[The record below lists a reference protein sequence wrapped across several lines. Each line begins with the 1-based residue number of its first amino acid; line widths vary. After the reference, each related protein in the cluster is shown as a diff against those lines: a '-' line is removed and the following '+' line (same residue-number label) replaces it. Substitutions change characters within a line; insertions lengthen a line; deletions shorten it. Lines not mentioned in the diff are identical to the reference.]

1 VGFAGNRRAET
12 DGGRSVSG
20 SVAARGDLFSKGLI
34 RSYVN
39 NARFVERPW
48 LADVVEKNLA
58 DRGCRFLLLTGEPGS
73 GKTALMAWL
82 ARREEG
88 WPRYFIRRDSRVP
101 LNSGDA
107 RSLLF
112 ALGHQ
117 FAFLRPTVFHPDK
130 LEVVVR
136 QRVGEIAPGG
146 RAVAIRVEDLAVSPF
161 SETALRVEQE
171 AGLVGGGLVGIEA
184 GRLVAEERLLELSNL
199 QHLALL
205 DPAALLLAEAPDA
218 RLVILVDALDELRYH
233 PAGESALDWLAS
245 CPELPVNVRFILTS
259 RPDERLLERLRA
271 SQREWLREARI
282 DSDPD
287 QVAADLAR
295 YSKSFVAGPR
305 VAEALNDEGIDQEQF
320 AAGAVSHADGN
331 FQYLAALFR
340 AIDTVL
346 ALLAEGDQEQTGGPR
361 EELRGL
367 LLLEQ
372 LPAGLPELYGFFLSL
387 VRDAVAAERVEVLG
401 TAFGEVE
408 RLPAWEGLYQPVLG
422 VLAVTSEPLTPGQ
435 IGRFGG
441 VKTEER
447 WLQAALARLG
457 QFLDGDDGRYRL
469 YHASLAEYMTAAETK
484 TLRRADYLDPG
495 EWHSRVAAY
504 AVAAYGKDWAAC
516 EDVYVLAH
524 TPTHLVAALW
534 ASEDSRREQLVDAL
548 DALLSDIG
556 FLEAKVATL
565 GVEPVLSDL
574 SGARTLLAQ
583 QSLVRDM
590 RRAVNQEAHHLRRWR
605 PKDEPAVFA
614 QQIYNRA
621 VTLRLPE
628 VKRVAAARLDALAL
642 PALRLRWRSEQGS
655 SSLLSVLP
663 SSGAGVFALT
673 AQDWIVS
680 ASVGSKLQVWDID
693 KGAELASLTG
703 HKDEINAIAVMS
715 DGRAISA
722 SADSTLRVWDLA
734 SGAELALLAGHTAA
748 VNDVAVAYGRL
759 VVSASDDR
767 TVRVWDLD
775 AGNELV
781 VLTGHGDVVRTVATT
796 ADGRAL
802 SMSGDWTRDWTVRVW
817 DIEHGSQLAVLTGHT
832 GSLRAVA
839 ATQNGRVI
847 SCSNDGTLRVWDV
860 ETQRTIAILEG
871 HTSWVSAF
879 ALTADGRVV
888 SASHDRTLRVW
899 DLETA
904 RELAVMA
911 GHEGIVEA
919 VAITGDGRAV
929 SGSADRTLRV
939 WDIETGTQLA
949 VLAGHEDRIRA
960 IAITGDARAVS
971 ASSDGTLRIWE
982 LDNRSSPAV
991 GHRES
996 VTAITFTGDGRIV
1009 SGANDWT
1016 LRVWDGATGRQL
1028 RVLDPVIGDPLSV
1041 AATPR
1046 WAIFRCGD
1054 VLDERGDFGVWDL
1067 EADEP
1072 VAFEGHSD
1080 SVNDFAV
1087 TADGQIVSASQDGTL
1102 RVWDVQTARELLV
1115 LAGHESG
1122 VRAVAL
1128 TGDGRAVSA
1137 SEDGTLR
1144 VWHLATGRELAL
1156 LAGHEDGV
1164 SVVAVTGGGR
1174 AVSGSDDGTLRIWD
1188 IATGTE
1194 LAVLSRVAGT
1204 ITTLLCT
1211 RDGRLVSLS
1220 ENGTI
1225 RSWDVDKVSALAA
1238 FGEHDTTVSIAV
1250 TDLGHVIAANRDRTL
1265 QAWDIS
1271 TGRLIATLYPDA
1283 PIVATAADGRNVTVG
1298 DALGGMASLAF
1309 VAPAP
1314 AD

>member
-1 VGFAGNRRAET
+1 MI
-12 DGGRSVSG
+12 DRSA
-20 SVAARGDLFSKGLI
+20 SVAAGGDLFSTGLI
-34 RSYVN
+34 RSYVD

-48 LADVVEKNLA
+48 LADVVETNLA
-58 DRGCRFLLLTGEPGS
+58 DPGCRFLLLTGEPGS
-73 GKTALMAWL
+73 GKTALVAWL
-82 ARREEG
+82 ARREAA

-161 SETALRVEQE
+161 YETALRVEQE
-171 AGLVGGGLVGIEA
+171 AGIVGGGLVGIEA
-184 GRLVAEERLLELSNL
+184 GRLVAEERLLEVANL

-218 RLVILVDALDELRYH
+218 RLVILVDGLDELRYH
-233 PAGESALDWLAS
+233 PAGESGLDWLAS
-245 CPELPVNVRFILTS
+245 CPELPVNVRFVLTS

-271 SQREWLREARI
+271 GQREWVREARI
-282 DSDPD
+282 DSEPE

-295 YSKSFVAGPR
+295 YAKSFAAGPHI
-305 VAEALNDEGIDQEQF
+305 VQALNDEGIDQEQF
-320 AAGAVSHADGN
+320 AAEAVSHAEGN

-346 ALLAEGDQEQTGGPR
+346 ALPAEGDHEQATR
-361 EELRGL
+361 SRAELHGL
-367 LLLEQ
+367 LRLEQ
-372 LPAGLPELYGFFLSL
+372 LPAGLPELYGFFMSL
-387 VRDAVAAERVEVLG
+387 VRDAVAAERVEVSG

-422 VLAVTSEPLTPGQ
+422 VLAITSEPLTPGQ
-435 IGRFGG
+435 IGRFGA
-441 VKTEER
+441 VEAEER
-447 WLQAALARLG
+447 WLEAALARLG
-457 QFLDGDDGRYRL
+457 QFLDANDGRYRL
-469 YHASLAEYMTAAETK
+469 YHASLAEYLTAAETK
-484 TLRRADYLDPG
+484 ASRRADYLDPG

-504 AVAAYGKDWAAC
+504 AFAAYGKDWAAC
-516 EDVYVLAH
+516 EDEYVLAH
-524 TPTHLVAALW
+524 TPTHLIAALR

-548 DALLSDIG
+548 DALLSDVG
-556 FLEAKVATL
+556 FLEAKVAVL
-565 GVEPVLSDL
+565 GVESVLSDL
-574 SGARTLLAQ
+574 SGARTFLAQ
-583 QSLVRDM
+583 QSLVRDVG
-590 RRAVNQEAHHLRRWR
+590 RAVSQEAHHLRRWR

-621 VTLRLPE
+621 VALRLPE
-628 VKRVAAARLDALAL
+628 VRRVATARLDALAV
-642 PALRLRWRSEQGS
+642 PTLRLRWRSEQAS

-663 SSGAGVFALT
+663 SSGDGVFVLT
-673 AQDWIVS
+673 PEDRILS
-680 ASVGSKLQVWDID
+680 ASTGCKLQVRDID
-693 KGAELASLTG
+693 TGAELAVLTG
-703 HKDEINAIAVMS
+703 HEAPIRAVAVTS

-734 SGAELALLAGHTAA
+734 SGAELAVLTGHTDA
-748 VNDVAVAYGRL
+748 VNDVALAYGGL
-759 VVSASDDR
+759 VVSGSDDR

-775 AGNELV
+775 AGEELV
-781 VLTGHGDVVRTVATT
+781 VLAGHKDVVRSVVAT
-796 ADGRAL
+796 ADGRVL
-802 SMSGDWTRDWTVRVW
+802 STSGDWTRDWTVRVW
-817 DIEHGSQLAVLTGHT
+817 DLEHGSQLAALAGHT

-839 ATQNGRVI
+839 ATQDGRVI

-860 ETQRTIAILEG
+860 ETEHTIAILEG
-871 HTSWVSAF
+871 HTSWVSTF

-911 GHEGIVEA
+911 GHEGSVNA
-919 VAITGDGRAV
+919 VVITGDGRAV

-949 VLAGHEDRIRA
+949 VLAGHEDRIGA
-960 IAITGDARAVS
+960 VAITGDNRAVS

-982 LDNRSSPAV
+982 LDNTSAPGV
-991 GHRES
+991 GHRER
-996 VTAITFTGDGRIV
+996 VTAITSTGDGRIV

-1028 RVLDPVIGDPLSV
+1028 TVLEPVIGDPLSV
-1041 AATPR
+1041 AATAR
-1046 WAIFRCGD
+1046 WATFRCGD
-1054 VLDERGDFGVWDL
+1054 LLDERGDFGVWDL
-1067 EADEP
+1067 EAEEP
-1072 VAFEGHSD
+1072 VSFEGHSD

-1087 TADGQIVSASQDGTL
+1087 TEDGRIVSASQDGTL
-1102 RVWDVQTARELLV
+1102 RVWDVQTGRELLV
-1115 LAGHESG
+1115 LAGHEGS

-1137 SEDGTLR
+1137 SADGTLR

-1164 SVVAVTGGGR
+1164 SAVAVTGGGR

-1188 IATGTE
+1188 ITTGTE
-1194 LAVLSRVAGT
+1194 LAVLSRGEGT

-1220 ENGTI
+1220 DKGTA
-1225 RSWDVDKVSALAA
+1225 RSWDVDAVSALAA
-1238 FGEHDTTVSIAV
+1238 LGEPDMTESIAM
-1250 TDLGHVIAANRDRTL
+1250 TELGHVIAANRDRTL
-1265 QAWDIS
+1265 RVWDLS
-1271 TGRLIATLYPDA
+1271 AGRLIATLYPDA
-1283 PIVATAADGRNVTVG
+1283 PIVATAADGPHVTVG
-1298 DALGGMASLAF
+1298 DTLGGIASLAF
-1309 VAPAP
+1309 VAGTSG